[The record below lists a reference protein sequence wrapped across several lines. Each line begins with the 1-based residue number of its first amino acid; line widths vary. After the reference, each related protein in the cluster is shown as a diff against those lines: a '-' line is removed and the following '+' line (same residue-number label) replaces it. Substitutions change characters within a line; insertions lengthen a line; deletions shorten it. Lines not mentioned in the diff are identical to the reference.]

1 MYYNL
6 ALLLSITGSLDFYFV
21 PTPSFQVWR
30 MVLALDGLKVRSIIG
45 CVLWQ
50 SHSLL
55 RDTYTG
61 SGGTRKGDAGVQLA
75 QPSVCHWQSAHPFC
89 LNFWSGK
96 QEDNDAVLPVTTFQ
110 PLQRSQLSK
119 SLGRESVRALC
130 LCGGRVQTSEQGRL
144 HISCVLCLIC
154 RKFPEK
160 HLWENSPRRC
170 FLWGPGSAFKPPIS
184 EREKGG
190 QLPCAKDEGY
200 LVSPAY
206 SNESTDP

>member
-1 MYYNL
+1 
-6 ALLLSITGSLDFYFV
+6 
-21 PTPSFQVWR
+21 
-30 MVLALDGLKVRSIIG
+30 
-45 CVLWQ
+45 
-50 SHSLL
+50 
-55 RDTYTG
+55 
-61 SGGTRKGDAGVQLA
+61 
-75 QPSVCHWQSAHPFC
+75 
-89 LNFWSGK
+89 
-96 QEDNDAVLPVTTFQ
+96 
-110 PLQRSQLSK
+110 LQRSQLSK

-190 QLPCAKDEGY
+190 QLPCAKEEGY

-206 SNESTDP
+206 SNESTDPLGLCGAPWNDSGMTDRDLWPKKTFHLS